1 MAATKRLI
9 EQVNIVQCFTP
20 VDLQT
25 GANDG
30 DWVSLK
36 HYTGVLCVV
45 HSSVGTATQDVD
57 IVVRQATT
65 VAGGGAKALSLAGG
79 VYDKLGSTTIPN
91 GVWTRA
97 NDTDALGTYTNADSA
112 ENAYIAAIDIQI
124 DQLDLANGFDCV
136 QLSVLDVGGNPQLGS
151 ALYFMYG
158 PRIEGTP
165 DTGGSTPVRMPSPL
179 VD

>member
-9 EQVNIVQCFTP
+9 EMVNIVECFTP

-25 GANDG
+25 GTNTG

-36 HYTGVLCVV
+36 HYTGVLIVF
-45 HSSVGTATQDVD
+45 HAAVGTANDDLDLTLL
-57 IVVRQATT
+57 QA
-65 VAGGGAKALSLAGG
+65 VNVSGGSSKALNMID

-91 GVWTRA
+91 GVWTR
-97 NDTDALGTYTNADSA
+97 NTNADDSYTNLTSA

-124 DQLDLANGFDCV
+124 DQLDLANDFDCV
-136 QLSVLDVGGNPQLGS
+136 NLAVSNVGGNAQLGS
-151 ALYFMYG
+151 ALYIMYG

-165 DTGGSTPVRMPSPL
+165 DAGGSTPIRMASPL
-179 VD
+179 VN

>member
-1 MAATKRLI
+1 MAAAKRLI

-25 GANDG
+25 AANTG

-36 HYTGVLCVV
+36 HYTGVLIVV
-45 HSSVGTATQDVD
+45 HAAVGTDNDDVD
-57 IVVRQATT
+57 IVLEQATA
-65 VAGGGAKALSLAGG
+65 VAGTGNKALNIVD
-79 VYDKLGSTTIPN
+79 VYDKLGATTIPN

-97 NDTDALGTYTNADSA
+97 ADNDGNGTYTRTGSA
-112 ENAYIAAIDIQI
+112 ENAYIAAIDIQT
-124 DQLDLANGFDCV
+124 DQLDISGGYDCV
-136 QLSVLDVGGNPQLGS
+136 QCTVLDVGGNAQLGS

-165 DTGGSTPVRMPSPL
+165 DDAGSTPIRMPSPL

>member
-9 EQVNIVQCFTP
+9 EMVNIVECFTP

-25 GANDG
+25 GTNNG

-45 HSSVGTATQDVD
+45 HAAIGSANDDVD
-57 IVVRQATT
+57 INLEQATA
-65 VAGGGAKALSLAGG
+65 VAGTGAKALNIID
-79 VYDKLGSTTIPN
+79 VYDKLGGNTIPN
-91 GVWTRA
+91 GVWTRTSNA
-97 NDTDALGTYTNADSA
+97 DDTYTNLESA
-112 ENAYIAAIDIQI
+112 EKEYIAAIDIQI
-124 DQLDLANGFDCV
+124 DQLDISGGYDCV
-136 QLSVLDVGGNPQLGS
+136 RMTVSNVGGNAQLGS
-151 ALYFMYG
+151 ALYVMYG

-165 DTGGSTPVRMPSPL
+165 DDGGSTPIRMPSPL